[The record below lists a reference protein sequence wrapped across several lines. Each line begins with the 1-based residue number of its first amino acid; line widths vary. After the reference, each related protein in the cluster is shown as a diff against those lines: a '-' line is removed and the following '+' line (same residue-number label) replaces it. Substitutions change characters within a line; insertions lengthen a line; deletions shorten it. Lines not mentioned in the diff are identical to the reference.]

1 MNLSTQVDLFIHM
14 ILYGAFIG
22 ITYDGVNIITD
33 DMRHKANRIITM
45 TIYWA
50 ILVPLTYLY
59 LYNVNEGIMHL
70 FVFASLFIGNTLYFK
85 LLKQHFRKDLEML
98 GKNIFLILNV
108 TKKVTNFL
116 IISPILFLYG
126 LISGIIK
133 WILKLLK
140 FIFITPLIK
149 LGKWGSKKKVK
160 KRAKKANS
168 HQEEQQTEET

>member
-1 MNLSTQVDLFIHM
+1 M

-22 ITYDGVNIITD
+22 ITYDGVSIIKD
-33 DMRHKANRIITM
+33 DMRHKGNRIVIM

-50 ILVPLTYLY
+50 FLVPLTYLY

-70 FVFASLFIGNTLYFK
+70 FVFASLFIGNILYFK

-108 TKKVTNFL
+108 LKKVVNFV
-116 IISPILFLYG
+116 IISPIVFIYR
-126 LISGIIK
+126 LISVIIK

-140 FIFITPLIK
+140 FVFIAPLIK

-160 KRAKKANS
+160 KRAKKANG
-168 HQEEQQTEET
+168 HQEEQHSEET

>member
-1 MNLSTQVDLFIHM
+1 MNLQTQFDLFIHM

-22 ITYDGVNIITD
+22 ITYDGVNIVKN
-33 DMRHKANRIITM
+33 DMRHKANRVVTM

-70 FVFASLFIGNTLYFK
+70 FVFASLFIGFALYFK
-85 LLKQHFRKDLEML
+85 FMKQPFRKDLEML

-108 TKKVTNFL
+108 AKKAINL
-116 IISPILFLYG
+116 IIISPILFIYRLV
-126 LISGIIK
+126 SGIIK

-140 FIFITPLIK
+140 LIFITPLVK

-160 KRAKKANS
+160 KRVKKANG
-168 HQEEQQTEET
+168 HQEEQTEET